1 MPMPMRKG
9 SANSPRSAA
18 LRSARCSDISR
29 AAASASRQAESPSR
43 SMPKSAMTPS
53 PMNLSSRP
61 PACSIA
67 RHIAEIAVQDEHD
80 VVGQPPLGERGEAA
94 DIGEQDGDLTL
105 AALREIHPPR
115 TIGGVREM
123 RQ

>member
-1 MPMPMRKG
+1 MQRH
-9 SANSPRSAA
+9 
-18 LRSARCSDISR
+18 
-29 AAASASRQAESPSR
+29 QPSR
-43 SMPKSAMTPS
+43 GQRLAAGGIAIALDAEERHDAIADELVEPPAG
-53 PMNLSSRP
+53 LLDRP
-61 PACSIA
+61 PH
-67 RHIAEIAVQDEHD
+67 RVEIAVQDEHD